1 MSDKKYKVIVSD
13 RTKRM
18 LGTHIRFMAQVNK
31 DAAKTKKQEL
41 MEAMRSL
48 ERMPQ
53 RFPFFEEA
61 YMPTNKYHKMFV
73 EKQYLI
79 IYMIQDDIVYP
90 VEVDRLTLAK
100 IESTDKQITDE
111 QLQNYLL
118 EWKIINNQ

>member
-13 RTKRM
+13 RAKRM

-31 DAAKTKKQEL
+31 DAAKAKKQEL

-61 YMPTNKYHKMFV
+61 YIPTNKYHKMFV
-73 EKQYLI
+73 TKWYFVLYQ
-79 IYMIQDDIVYP
+79 IQDDTVY
-90 VEVDRLTLAK
+90 VDYILDCHK
-100 IESTDKQITDE
+100 DYS
-111 QLQNYLL
+111 
-118 EWKIINNQ
+118 WIIR

>member
-48 ERMPQ
+48 ERMPR

-73 EKQYLI
+73 AKWYLVL
-79 IYMIQDDIVYP
+79 YQIQDDTVY
-90 VEVDRLTLAK
+90 V
-100 IESTDKQITDE
+100 STCTSC
-111 QLQNYLL
+111 
-118 EWKIINNQ
+118 

>member
-13 RTKRM
+13 RAKRM

-48 ERMPQ
+48 ERMSQ

-61 YMPTNKYHKMFV
+61 YIPTNKYHKMFV
-73 EKQYLI
+73 SKWYLVL
-79 IYMIQDDIVYP
+79 YQIQDDTVY
-90 VEVDRLTLAK
+90 VDYILDCRKDYSWL
-100 IESTDKQITDE
+100 IR
-111 QLQNYLL
+111 
-118 EWKIINNQ
+118 

>member
-13 RTKRM
+13 RAKRM

-53 RFPFFEEA
+53 SFPFFEEV
-61 YMPTNKYHKMFV
+61 YIPTNKYHK
-73 EKQYLI
+73 
-79 IYMIQDDIVYP
+79 
-90 VEVDRLTLAK
+90 
-100 IESTDKQITDE
+100 
-111 QLQNYLL
+111 
-118 EWKIINNQ
+118 